1 MYVSRVRAG
10 LVTASRQEV
19 FRKLRP
25 TVIENCPFVNLPE
38 HGRSRWGENLT
49 AEKMRQCVGVKPK
62 MTARIEFL
70 ERTDA
75 GRLRHSSFVRLND
88 PSG

>member
-10 LVTASRQEV
+10 LVTASRMEL

-25 TVIENCPFVNLPE
+25 LIIENCPFVNLPE

-49 AEKMRQCVGVKPK
+49 AEKMRQCVWVEPK
-62 MTARIEFL
+62 LAARIEFL
-70 ERTDA
+70 EHTEA
-75 GRLRHSSFVRLND
+75 GRLRHSRFVRLND
-88 PSG
+88 